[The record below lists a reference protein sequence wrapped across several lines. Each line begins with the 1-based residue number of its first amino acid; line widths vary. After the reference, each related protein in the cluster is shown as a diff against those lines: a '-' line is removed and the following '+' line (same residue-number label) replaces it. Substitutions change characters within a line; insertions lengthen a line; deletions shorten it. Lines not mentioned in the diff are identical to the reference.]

1 MAAKA
6 TKSARAGASR
16 KGAATAEVAS
26 VATGAMDIPYR
37 RCNTLRLQGISLADY
52 EPIESFADQ
61 RFLDETVGEDLCDRP
76 DRVVIQTHEKMPTV
90 FSGLEEWPLSTTL
103 CCHECSM
110 TFTGRPKFIPT
121 FIREAAGGMGAS
133 RIEMGVRGNFCS
145 WGCAELWIESRHV
158 SSTEQRWR
166 LQDNLR
172 HAFHMFTG
180 AHVAQIRAAHPREE
194 LLQYGGD
201 LELDTWLRRN
211 RELEPVADTVAVRS
225 TATGTLA
232 LGGAPPRAPWGNA
245 WRASPIELRADNVG
259 TVATAEVKN
268 MIESMAISQ
277 PRVQPLAPPAA
288 KSTSISDDD
297 FDKLLEDLLD

>member
-1 MAAKA
+1 MAAQH
-6 TKSARAGASR
+6 
-16 KGAATAEVAS
+16 
-26 VATGAMDIPYR
+26 Y
-37 RCNTLRLQGISLADY
+37 SLL
-52 EPIESFADQ
+52 P
-61 RFLDETVGEDLCDRP
+61 
-76 DRVVIQTHEKMPTV
+76 RVQHDVYGPAQIYSH
-90 FSGLEEWPLSTTL
+90 
-103 CCHECSM
+103 
-110 TFTGRPKFIPT
+110 
-121 FIREAAGGMGAS
+121 GGMGAS

-211 RELEPVADTVAVRS
+211 RELEPVVDTVAVRS
-225 TATGTLA
+225 TATATLA

>member
-1 MAAKA
+1 MEV
-6 TKSARAGASR
+6 SSD
-16 KGAATAEVAS
+16 TA
-26 VATGAMDIPYR
+26 GAMDIPYR
-37 RCNTLRLQGISLADY
+37 RCNTLRLKGISLADY
-52 EPIESFADQ
+52 ESIEALADQ
-61 RFLDETVGEDLCDRP
+61 RFLDETVGEELCDRP
-76 DRVVIQTHEKMPTV
+76 DRVVIQTYEKMPTI

-145 WGCAELWIESRHV
+145 WGCAELWIETRHV

-180 AHVAQIRAAHPREE
+180 THVAQIRAAHSREE

-201 LELDTWLRRN
+201 TELDTWLRRN
-211 RELEPVADTVAVRS
+211 RELEPVAAAHGTAS
-225 TATGTLA
+225 SSAIASAIASATGSSSLA
-232 LGGAPPRAPWGNA
+232 LGAAPPRAPWGNA
-245 WRASPIELRADNVG
+245 WRASPIEMRADNVSA
-259 TVATAEVKN
+259 ATTEEVKN
-268 MIESMAISQ
+268 IIERMVIAEK
-277 PRVQPLAPPAA
+277 PLAPVVPPATVVPA
-288 KSTSISDDD
+288 SPVVKSKLISDDE
-297 FDKLLEDLLD
+297 FDKLLEELLN